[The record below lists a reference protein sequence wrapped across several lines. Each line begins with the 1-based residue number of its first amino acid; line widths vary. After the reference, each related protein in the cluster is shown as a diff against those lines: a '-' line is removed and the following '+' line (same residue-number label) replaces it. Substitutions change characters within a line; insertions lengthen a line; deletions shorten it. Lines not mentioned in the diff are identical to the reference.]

1 MKKILH
7 TLAWVVLLSVGPAGA
22 QAGPPDE
29 PTTGKVLVLDN
40 EHTMEG
46 NVERVGTQYRVRRTV
61 GETWVASE
69 RVLKLCVDVEAAYV
83 FLRGRANLND
93 ADERLRLAEWCRQHG
108 LRTQALAEVQEAVKL
123 RPQNAASRRLL
134 DHLRQMQLTGEA
146 VAKSPHEPGS
156 ESPAISVDLSADA
169 VGVFATRVQP
179 ILMNTCA
186 ECHAADKG
194 GKFKLTR
201 SYDSEGLNR
210 RVVQQNLAAVIAQ
223 VDVHEPRVSPLLTKA
238 VSAHGSL
245 AQAPLRNR
253 QAPAYRTLE
262 DWVRLTLANNP
273 AIREPATA
281 PHAET
286 HSPAP
291 AKGDTK
297 GEPAFAADASPSG
310 DSPSTPPTT
319 AAAPAKPAAPAAP
332 DPFDPADFN
341 RQIRPDPKPAAP
353 KKP

>member
-1 MKKILH
+1 MKKTLQ
-7 TLAWVVLLSVGPAGA
+7 TLAWVVLLSVGAA
-22 QAGPPDE
+22 RTQAGPPDE

-40 EHTMEG
+40 EHTLEG

-61 GETWVASE
+61 GETWVAGE
-69 RVLKLCVDVEAAYV
+69 RVLKMCADVEAAYV
-83 FLRGRANLND
+83 YLRGRANLND

-123 RPQNAASRRLL
+123 RPQNVASRRLL
-134 DHLRQMQLTGEA
+134 DHLRQMQSAGEA
-146 VAKSPHEPGS
+146 AAKAPHEQES
-156 ESPAISVDLSADA
+156 ETPTVPVDVSADA

-186 ECHAADKG
+186 GCHATDKG

-201 SYDSEGLNR
+201 SYDSDGLNR
-210 RVVQQNLAAVIAQ
+210 KVIQQNLAAVIAQ
-223 VDVHEPRVSPLLTKA
+223 VDVHEPRISPLLTKA
-238 VSAHGSL
+238 VSAHGTL
-245 AQAPLRNR
+245 AQAPLRSR

-262 DWVRLTLANNP
+262 EWVRLTVVNNP
-273 AIREPATA
+273 AIREPVPA
-281 PHAET
+281 PHAES

-291 AKGDTK
+291 PK
-297 GEPAFAADASPSG
+297 GEPAFAADAAPPGESS
-310 DSPSTPPTT
+310 STPSP
-319 AAAPAKPAAPAAP
+319 AAAPAKPVAAPAKPAAP

-341 RQIRPDPKPAAP
+341 RLVRPDPKPGAA

>member
-1 MKKILH
+1 MRKILH
-7 TLAWVVLLSVGPAGA
+7 TLAWVVLLSVGAARA

-46 NVERVGTQYRVRRTV
+46 DIERVGTQYRVRRAV
-61 GETWVASE
+61 GETWVVGE
-69 RVLKLCVDVEAAYV
+69 RVLKLCADVEAAYV
-83 FLRGRANLND
+83 FLRGRSNLND
-93 ADERLRLAEWCRQHG
+93 ADERLRLAEWCRQHN

-134 DHLRQMQLTGEA
+134 DHLRQIQLAGEA
-146 VAKSPHEPGS
+146 TAKAPHEQES
-156 ESPAISVDLSADA
+156 EAPAIAVDLSADA

-186 ECHAADKG
+186 ECHATDKG
-194 GKFKLTR
+194 GKFRLTR
-201 SYDSEGLNR
+201 SYDADGLNR
-210 RVVQQNLAAVIAQ
+210 RVIQQNLAAVIAQ
-223 VDVHEPRVSPLLTKA
+223 VDIHEPRVSPLLTKA

-286 HSPAP
+286 RSP
-291 AKGDTK
+291 AKGDAK
-297 GEPAFAADASPSG
+297 GEPAFAADTSPSG
-310 DSPSTPPTT
+310 DPPSTPPTT
-319 AAAPAKPAAPAAP
+319 AAAPAKPAAP

-341 RQIRPDPKPAAP
+341 RQVRPDPKPAAP